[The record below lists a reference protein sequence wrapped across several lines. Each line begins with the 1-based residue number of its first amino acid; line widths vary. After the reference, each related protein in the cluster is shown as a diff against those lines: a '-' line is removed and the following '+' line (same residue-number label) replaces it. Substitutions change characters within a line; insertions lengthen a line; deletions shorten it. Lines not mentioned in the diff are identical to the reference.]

1 MQVSR
6 PHLHVHME
14 KAHSSNQSYPQGAR
28 HFPGHFPGEPLLSCP
43 QHCHQLPSEQ
53 PSPTSHLSRT
63 EFTLRSQFRRDSPR
77 RLSFLQIVFSCSVV
91 SDSLRPHALLGPSR
105 LLCPWDFL
113 GKNTGVGCHF
123 LLQGIFPTRN
133 RTWVS
138 SIAGK
143 FFTD

>member
-6 PHLHVHME
+6 PRSHVHME

-28 HFPGHFPGEPLLSCP
+28 HFPGEPLLSCP

-63 EFTLRSQFRRDSPR
+63 EFTLRNQFRRDSPR

-123 LLQGIFPTRN
+123 LLQGIFPTQGSNYISCTGR
-133 RTWVS
+133 W
-138 SIAGK
+138 IL
-143 FFTD
+143 